1 MENTMRRLADLIRA
15 ELCESKTTLAPLSP
29 EETKALYTLAKR
41 HEVAHIAANA
51 AIRCALLP
59 ESEKAKAVFEKECFT
74 TLYRYKDLCTTLA
87 ELKELL
93 EGNAIVHI
101 PLKGSVLRDLYPTP
115 WMRNSCDIDI
125 LVREADIP
133 RAKELLLAAGYT
145 SYSATAHDV
154 SFDSPRG
161 VHLELHFRLLEDG
174 VSDTMQRVLTDVWSH
189 ATPKA
194 GALYEHVLSDDFFYY
209 YHIAHMAKHY
219 LHGGC
224 GIRPFLDLWM
234 LRHRIFFDEE
244 RRNALLKAGGL
255 LSFAKAAESL
265 SEVWFG
271 EESHTPITEK
281 MEAFVLSGGVY
292 GSEENR
298 ITVGQ
303 VRRGGKLGYALSR
316 IFLPYHT
323 IKYHYP
329 VLQKHKWLLPF
340 CEVRRWCKLIFLGGA
355 RRSAKELR
363 TNSAIDANIARDIK
377 HHISDLGL

>member
-1 MENTMRRLADLIRA
+1 METVRLFTNLIRF
-15 ELCESKTTLAPLSP
+15 ELCGKAVSHPPLSV
-29 EETKALYTLAKR
+29 EEAKALFLLAKK
-41 HEVAHIAANA
+41 HDLAHVAANG
-51 AIRCALLP
+51 AIRAGLLP
-59 ESEKAKAVFEKECFT
+59 DDPRVKEVYKKACLSALVRYESLAMELVLITALFEEAK
-74 TLYRYKDLCTTLA
+74 
-87 ELKELL
+87 
-93 EGNAIVHI
+93 IVHL
-101 PLKGSVLRDLYPTP
+101 PLKGSVLRALYPAP
-115 WMRNSCDIDI
+115 WMRSSCDIDI
-125 LVREADIP
+125 LVHEEDIE
-133 RAKELLLAAGYT
+133 RAKSILLEKGYRPF
-145 SYSATAHDV
+145 SSTAHDV

-161 VHLELHFRLLEDG
+161 VHIELHFRLLEEG
-174 VSDTMQRVLTDVWSH
+174 VSAVMQETLSGVWSY
-189 ATPKA
+189 ASPRE
-194 GALYEHVLSDDFFYY
+194 GRVYEQMLSDDFFYY

-234 LRHRIFFDEE
+234 LRHRIFFDEG
-244 RRNALLKAGGL
+244 RREALLKAGGL
-255 LSFAKAAESL
+255 LSFAKAAEAL

-281 MEAFVLSGGVY
+281 MEDFVLAGGVY

-355 RRSAKELR
+355 RRSAKELK
-363 TNSAIDANIARDIK
+363 TNSAINADVANDIK

>member
-1 MENTMRRLADLIRA
+1 MASTVKLLTSLLSA
-15 ELCESKTTLAPLSP
+15 EMGTRKEAVAPLSL
-29 EETKALYTLAKR
+29 EEVKAVYTLAKR

-74 TLYRYKDLCTTLA
+74 ALYHYKDLCAALA
-87 ELKELL
+87 ELKGLFEK
-93 EGNAIVHI
+93 NAILHI

-125 LVREADIP
+125 LVHEEDLP
-133 RAKELLLAAGYT
+133 RAKELLLTAGYT
-145 SYSATAHDV
+145 SFSATAHDV
-154 SFDSPRG
+154 SFDSPNG
-161 VHLELHFRLLEDG
+161 VHLELHFRLLEEG
-174 VSDTMQRVLTDVWSH
+174 VSDTMQSVLSEVWTH

-234 LRHRIFFDEE
+234 LRHRIFFDEG
-244 RRNALLKAGGL
+244 RREALLKAGGL
-255 LSFAKAAESL
+255 LSFAKAAEAL

-303 VRRGGKLGYALSR
+303 VRSGGKLGYALSR

-355 RRSAKELR
+355 RRSAKELK
-363 TNSAIDANIARDIK
+363 TNSAIDASITRDIK